1 MNGREMRMLNKI
13 YKDNYQKLK
22 IENKRLKE
30 TLQKDRD
37 EVYEEIEAINEQYLT
52 EIFMLQYKINK
63 AIDYINEE
71 LDKNKNTFSVVNDY
85 NIFLDGMER
94 AYNNCLE
101 ILGDKET

>member
-30 TLQKDRD
+30 TIQRDRD

-52 EIFMLQYKINK
+52 EMFMLQYKINK
-63 AIDYINEE
+63 AIDYIKE
-71 LDKNKNTFSVVNDY
+71 LDTDTTDMYEIAEYAKNK
-85 NIFLDGMER
+85 L
-94 AYNNCLE
+94 LE
-101 ILGDKET
+101 ILGGE